1 MSSVVQQQFYIFIS
15 SWKEQANCNHF
26 RLKHLNRERN
36 LNREINGS
44 TTPGATGGAKYAK
57 NYIFKN
63 RHFFSYTGEEKTWYM
78 VIIIKPST
86 KLVKF
91 VAPGSG
97 VQAL

>member
-1 MSSVVQQQFYIFIS
+1 MALPPPGPQVGQ
-15 SWKEQANCNHF
+15 NM
-26 RLKHLNRERN
+26 LKSH
-36 LNREINGS
+36 
-44 TTPGATGGAKYAK
+44 
-57 NYIFKN
+57 IFKN
-63 RHFFSYTGEEKTWYM
+63 RHFFSYTGEEKTGYM